1 MWAQVNELLFKKY
14 FGTRPG
20 TPLHNLYPS
29 KPIFTRPKDGW
40 TGGWLS
46 ACLTLVE
53 DDTEPIQ
60 QRQQLGT
67 LLGLK
72 VVQLQTSKLVF
83 SKILHRSIN
92 THHSNGQ
99 HRRSI
104 PWYKLTHEV
113 SMNSP
118 TRLPAVR
125 GTNDI
130 VNLTQPLL
138 YNVLSAVLRLQ
149 EISYKRLK

>member
-1 MWAQVNELLFKKY
+1 MKTVRSLSNCPRIANQI
-14 FGTRPG
+14 
-20 TPLHNLYPS
+20 NLV
-29 KPIFTRPKDGW
+29 FHHC
-40 TGGWLS
+40 
-46 ACLTLVE
+46 CLAWTLVE

-67 LLGLK
+67 LLWLK
-72 VVQLQTSKLVF
+72 VVQHQTSKLVF

-92 THHSNGQ
+92 NHHSNGQ
-99 HRRSI
+99 HRSSI
-104 PWYKLTHEV
+104 PWYELTHEV

-130 VNLTQPLL
+130 VNHTQPLL
-138 YNVLSAVLRLQ
+138 YNIGSAVFRLQ
-149 EISYKRLK
+149 GFSYKRQKKQHLIIYIT